1 MHFCRDRQRKW
12 LFKAKKDSNKMIKF
26 EEILMSLGSRQN

>member
-1 MHFCRDRQRKW
+1 MKMVIQS
-12 LFKAKKDSNKMIKF
+12 KKTNNKMIKF